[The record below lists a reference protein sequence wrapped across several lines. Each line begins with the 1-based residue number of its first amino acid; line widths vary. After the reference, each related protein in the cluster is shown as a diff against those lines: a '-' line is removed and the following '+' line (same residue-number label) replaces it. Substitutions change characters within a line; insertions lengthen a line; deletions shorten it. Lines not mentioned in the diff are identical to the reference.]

1 MSPKFKRLFNR
12 RELSLLFVTGL
23 AGFLFFDFFAILI
36 HAAPILLILLGVSF
50 VACLLGLRDDLRE
63 AVQ

>member
-12 RELSLLFVTGL
+12 RELSLLFVIGL

-36 HAAPILLILLGVSF
+36 RAAPILLILLGASF
-50 VACLLGLRDDLRE
+50 VACLLGLRDDLRG